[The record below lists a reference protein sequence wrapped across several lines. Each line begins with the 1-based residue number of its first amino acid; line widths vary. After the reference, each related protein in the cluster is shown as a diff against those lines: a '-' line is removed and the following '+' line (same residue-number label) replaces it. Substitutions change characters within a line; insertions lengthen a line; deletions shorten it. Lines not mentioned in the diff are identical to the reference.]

1 MLTGRCCSTG
11 PSLEIRGSVEG
22 VGAAAARD
30 RQRAGALGLEG
41 KGALFCYGGYSA
53 VDAGVFQV
61 VVLRTIRRYS
71 VGLL

>member
-1 MLTGRCCSTG
+1 MLTGRCCSIG
-11 PSLEIRGSVEG
+11 SSLGIKGSV
-22 VGAAAARD
+22 VGWGQAAALD